1 MRENNLRYLLG
12 PMRVPFL
19 ILSPACVLLGVAS
32 AFFAN
37 GSLYALDVILVFIG
51 GLAAHISVNALNEY
65 YDFKSGLDLKT
76 RRTPFS
82 GGSGTLPARPEMA
95 TSAFVIGLVGLGLAG
110 LIGIYFVAIQ
120 GWGLLPL
127 GLLGLV
133 VIYIYTTWLTRI
145 PILCLVAPGLGF
157 GTIIVMGSQFALSG
171 SYTWTSF
178 VASLVPFFL
187 VNNLLLLNQ
196 FPDVEADQSIGR
208 RHYPIIAGRKVS
220 SYIYT
225 AFLAGSYLTII
236 VGVIFKILPVGCL
249 LGLLTITLAVP
260 SARGAM
266 RNDNDMQKLA
276 PSMAQN
282 VLINLLT
289 PVLVAIGLFIR

>member
-1 MRENNLRYLLG
+1 MKENNFRYLLG
-12 PMRVPFL
+12 PMRLPFL
-19 ILSPACVLLGVAS
+19 ILAPACVLLGVAS

-37 GSLYALDVILVFIG
+37 GSLHALDVILVFIG

-65 YDFKSGLDLKT
+65 FDFKSGLDMKT

-95 TSAFVIGLVGLGLAG
+95 NSALVIGLVSLGLVG
-110 LIGIYFVAIQ
+110 LIGIYFVAVR

-133 VIYIYTTWLTRI
+133 VIYIYTTWLTRV

-157 GTIIVMGSQFALSG
+157 GTLMVMGTQFALNG

-178 VASLVPFFL
+178 VVSWVPFFL
-187 VNNLLLLNQ
+187 VSNLLLLNQ

-225 AFLAGSYLTII
+225 AFLAGTYLAII
-236 VGVIFKILPVGCL
+236 LGVIFKILPVWCL
-249 LGLLTITLAVP
+249 LGLLTMALGIP

-266 RNDNDMQKLA
+266 RNADDMQKLA